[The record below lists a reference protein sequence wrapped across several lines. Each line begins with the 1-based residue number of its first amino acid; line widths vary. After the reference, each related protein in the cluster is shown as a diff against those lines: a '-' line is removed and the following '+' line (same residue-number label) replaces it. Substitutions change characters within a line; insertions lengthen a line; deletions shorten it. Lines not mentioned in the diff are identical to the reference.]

1 MGRGLQCIG
10 MDRQADRERERGDR
24 ASERKG
30 LEEHM
35 MEGTIVDSSL
45 FSSLTLPRL
54 RRPLVVQ
61 HLPFAQYLPLFAHMP
76 APA

>member
-1 MGRGLQCIG
+1 
-10 MDRQADRERERGDR
+10 
-24 ASERKG
+24 
-30 LEEHM
+30 